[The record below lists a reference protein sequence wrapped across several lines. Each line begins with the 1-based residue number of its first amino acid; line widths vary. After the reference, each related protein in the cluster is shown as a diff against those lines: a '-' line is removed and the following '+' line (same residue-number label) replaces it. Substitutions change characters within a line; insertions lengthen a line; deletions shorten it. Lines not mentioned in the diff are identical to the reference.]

1 MDKKLIQTKIIRT
14 RIRTKEIRKKVSLN
28 MKKVAM
34 RIRYR
39 NIWTKWQNLQGIY
52 LIQGLKSILGGNV
65 SKIMGDKIRQ
75 GLQMV

>member
-1 MDKKLIQTKIIRT
+1 
-14 RIRTKEIRKKVSLN
+14 